1 MYALAFASLVVT
13 GARLGATVGHR
24 RAFIWGLAAFTVA
37 SLIGGLAPNPPV
49 LIVARVLQGAAA
61 ALMTPQVLS
70 IIQLQYE
77 GERRARAIGAYS
89 MILAVG
95 VAAGQLVGG
104 LIMSAHLLAAAWRP
118 ALLINAPVG
127 AALLVSARRWL
138 PRMARGDGRRLDVAG
153 VALLSAALLALVVPL
168 TFGRQ
173 DHSPAW
179 IWPSFAVA
187 ALAGSAF
194 VALERRLRARR
205 GQPLIDL
212 RLLSLPGVATGM
224 LAVLLIM
231 ACYSGF
237 LISLT
242 LYLQGALGFSP
253 LRSGE
258 TFAVYRQRIRDREPH
273 LDTCRRAPI
282 ETGCRCSV
290 RWCSGRHCWRSD

>member
-1 MYALAFASLVVT
+1 
-13 GARLGATVGHR
+13 
-24 RAFIWGLAAFTVA
+24 VA

-104 LIMSAHLLAAAWRP
+104 LIMSAHVLAAAWRP
-118 ALLINAPVG
+118 ALLINAPLG

-138 PRMARGDGRRLDVAG
+138 PRMAGGDGRRLDLGG
-153 VALLSAALLALVVPL
+153 VALLSAALLTLVVPL

-173 DHSPAW
+173 DHWPAW
-179 IWPSFAVA
+179 IWPSLAVA

-194 VALERRLRARR
+194 VALERRLRARGPTSDR
-205 GQPLIDL
+205 SSPAESPRRRDGHARRAADHGLLLGFPDQPDARSPGRARVLAAARRCDL
-212 RLLSLPGVATGM
+212 RDL
-224 LAVLLIM
+224 
-231 ACYSGF
+231 
-237 LISLT
+237 
-242 LYLQGALGFSP
+242 
-253 LRSGE
+253 
-258 TFAVYRQRIRDREPH
+258 RQRIRDREPH
-273 LDTCRRAPI
+273 LDTCRCAPSRPAAI
-282 ETGCRCSV
+282 
-290 RWCSGRHCWRSD
+290 